1 MTPLPLRDI
10 DSARRARWI
19 QAFGWAAFPGLFIGV
34 AAAVPLSAYIGGMA
48 FVLMPLLFTV
58 VVGAFAL
65 ALGEGMGGVVAAV
78 AHPRGAPLARDYSHV
93 DAMLLRGEP
102 EKAADLLRAE
112 ADRAPDD
119 PEPRLRLARL
129 YRDEVERPR
138 EAAAWFRAARD
149 TPGLAPA
156 RSAIVSRELA
166 ELLRAVDDLAGA
178 LTELARLAELH
189 PDTPAGRWAEAER
202 AHLKTVWLGRS
213 EG

>member
-1 MTPLPLRDI
+1 MTPLPLRDS

-34 AAAVPLSAYIGGMA
+34 AAAVPLSARIGGVA
-48 FVLMPLLFTV
+48 FVLMPLLFTA
-58 VVGAFAL
+58 VVGGFAL

-78 AHPRGAPLARDYSHV
+78 AHPRGAPVARDYSHV
-93 DAMLLRGEP
+93 DAMLLRGEA
-102 EKAADLLRAE
+102 EKAADLLLAE
-112 ADRAPDD
+112 ADRAPGD

-129 YRDEVERPR
+129 YRDEVGRVD
-138 EAAAWFRAARD
+138 EAVVWFRAARD
-149 TPGLAPA
+149 MPGLAPA

-166 ELLRAVDDLAGA
+166 ELLRAEGDVAGA

-202 AHLKTVWLGRS
+202 GHLKAVWLERS
-213 EG
+213 GG